1 MQPWPNR
8 KLDNFPKKSPCQV
21 ADGDAGNGTPG
32 DDPHV
37 LFFPIRE
44 A

>member
-1 MQPWPNR
+1 MRNLE
-8 KLDNFPKKSPCQV
+8 KNFPKKSPCQV
-21 ADGDAGNGTPG
+21 ADGDAGHRTPG

-44 A
+44 S